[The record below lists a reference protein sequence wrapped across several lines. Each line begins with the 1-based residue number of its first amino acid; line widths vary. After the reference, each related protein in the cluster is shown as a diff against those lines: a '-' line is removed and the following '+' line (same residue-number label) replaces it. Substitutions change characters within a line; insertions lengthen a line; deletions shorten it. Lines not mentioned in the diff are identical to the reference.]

1 MAVCIIL
8 HSQADLNG
16 ARGIRE
22 PSPWYWRRDV
32 HSFVLWMCDDKDKDQ
47 HIQRDIFL
55 CFAMCGGCL
64 VVTSTLANSPGNQS
78 PLVIG
83 TVIANA
89 KIIMLMISSSEIDVE
104 LDDCL
109 PLNPWLVPDSDDSIE
124 LGTKQIGEEHL
135 ARFTFFRSICH
146 QSKWRDGGTYSW

>member
-1 MAVCIIL
+1 M
-8 HSQADLNG
+8 
-16 ARGIRE
+16 
-22 PSPWYWRRDV
+22 Y
-32 HSFVLWMCDDKDKDQ
+32 DDKDKDQ
-47 HIQRDIFL
+47 HIQRDRDIFL

-64 VVTSTLANSPGNQS
+64 VVTSTLANPPGNQS

-83 TVIANA
+83 NA
-89 KIIMLMISSSEIDVE
+89 KIIMLRMLISSSESDVE

-109 PLNPWLVPDSDDSIE
+109 PLNPRLVPGSDDSIE

>member
-1 MAVCIIL
+1 
-8 HSQADLNG
+8 
-16 ARGIRE
+16 
-22 PSPWYWRRDV
+22 
-32 HSFVLWMCDDKDKDQ
+32 MCDDKDKDQ
-47 HIQRDIFL
+47 CIYRDRDIFL

-89 KIIMLMISSSEIDVE
+89 KIIMLMMLISSSESDVE

-109 PLNPWLVPDSDDSIE
+109 PLNP
-124 LGTKQIGEEHL
+124 
-135 ARFTFFRSICH
+135 
-146 QSKWRDGGTYSW
+146 

>member
-1 MAVCIIL
+1 M
-8 HSQADLNG
+8 
-16 ARGIRE
+16 
-22 PSPWYWRRDV
+22 
-32 HSFVLWMCDDKDKDQ
+32 
-47 HIQRDIFL
+47 
-55 CFAMCGGCL
+55 
-64 VVTSTLANSPGNQS
+64 VTSTLANPPSNQS

-83 TVIANA
+83 TVTANA
-89 KIIMLMISSSEIDVE
+89 KIIMLRMLISSSESDVE

-109 PLNPWLVPDSDDSIE
+109 PLNPRLVPDSDDSIE